1 VIEPEAA
8 ELLESPCAMI
18 VGTVDVDGLPDAT
31 RGWGL
36 EVTGPCEVR
45 VLLSSSAAT
54 SLENLATTGA
64 FALTVTHFT
73 TFVSYQ
79 LKGHAVRVEPTT
91 PQDRIRFDAFCA
103 GCVRAIHEGDGTP
116 EELIWRILPPGIVAC
131 TATVDS
137 VFDQTPGPAAGA
149 KLAPME
155 TSA

>member
-1 VIEPEAA
+1 
-8 ELLESPCAMI
+8 MI
-18 VGTVDVDGLPDAT
+18 VGTVDADGLPDAT

-79 LKGHAVRVEPTT
+79 LKGRAIRTDAATAE
-91 PQDRIRFDAFCA
+91 DRIRFDTFCA
-103 GCVRAIHEGDGTP
+103 GCVRAIHEADGSP
-116 EELIWRILPPGIVAC
+116 EELIWRLLPPGIVAC
-131 TATVDS
+131 IVTVDS

-149 KLAPME
+149 KLAPVE
-155 TSA
+155 TNV